1 MLSFS
6 FNSPNSFTPSLDS
19 NTNQHKNQRFW
30 LFFAL
35 VTLAFL
41 FITSLQP
48 NAFAGATGSNWV
60 VVVNG
65 ESVNSRS
72 IANLYCSARNI
83 PGRNVIVLPSI
94 PDSDQISVDQ
104 FRELILGPVLKE
116 IETRG
121 LASHIQGIAY
131 SSDFPTAI
139 GLASEIDA
147 IPNKSPYMTPVGSI
161 NGLTF
166 LFRFVLAKNP
176 SYVGFESNLYC
187 ARPVKDIL
195 RPLVATPDQAKQLSD
210 FIGQAKHAD
219 AAALLDNLC
228 STIDKACVY
237 PMLYLA
243 AQQWALAGDA
253 KQAIRHI
260 EQSIQAGWAYRDHIL
275 NDPAFAG
282 LVDDKDFK
290 RITKRCSDQPS
301 DYLASRG
308 FDARAFYMPNTLGSS
323 DPKQGVSYMLSTVL
337 AVTRDLGITSTE
349 AKKNLK
355 TSISADYRHPKGSF
369 LYAKTD
375 DVRTKTREP
384 NFAMAISKLQA
395 RGMNARIITQELPPR
410 GEECSGVMVGTPQ
423 FSWNQSGSKLLPGSI
438 ADNLTSFGG
447 AMTTSDQTKAT
458 EFLRFGAAASSGAV
472 TEPYSI
478 QNKFPHP
485 MIHVHY
491 VDGLTVAEAFYSSV
505 LCPYQLLIIGDPL
518 CQPYCNPP
526 RFTIESKSDA
536 VLDKQ
541 PWMATLQVDESKEA
555 TEPELMQLLVNG
567 VLRSQSPFDNQIRLL
582 FDNSEPGAHEIR
594 FMTKAAKPI
603 EQRYEQAIWL
613 SIGKENEQLRLEAPK
628 TWKLSDD
635 KPLVISVGYASEP
648 VEVKILHDFEEV
660 GTVPAGQSSLTIT
673 PNQVGYG
680 PVRLQAERKLANGKA
695 VRSLPVVIQVE

>member
-1 MLSFS
+1 MDVDTKHL
-6 FNSPNSFTPSLDS
+6 
-19 NTNQHKNQRFW
+19 KNQRFW
-30 LFFAL
+30 LSFAL
-35 VTLAFL
+35 LILIFVEPPSLA
-41 FITSLQP
+41 P
-48 NAFAGATGSNWV
+48 HAFAGATGSNWV

-65 ESVNSRS
+65 ESINSRS

-83 PGRNVIVLPSI
+83 PSRNAIVLKGVPE
-94 PDSDQISVDQ
+94 SDQISVDQ

-121 LASHIQGIAY
+121 LAPHIQGIAY

-139 GLASEIDA
+139 SLGSDMDA
-147 IPNKSPYMTPVGSI
+147 LQNKSPYMTSVGSI
-161 NGLTF
+161 NGLTY

-176 SYVGFESNLYC
+176 SYLGFESNLYC
-187 ARPVKDIL
+187 ARPVKDLL
-195 RPLVATPDQAKQLSD
+195 RPLLASPDQAKQFSD
-210 FIGQAKHAD
+210 FIAQAKHAD
-219 AAALLDNLC
+219 AAAMLDNFGG
-228 STIDKACVY
+228 TIDKNCVY

-260 EQSIQAGWAYRDHIL
+260 EQSIQAGWTYRDYIL

-282 LVDDKDFK
+282 LLDDKDFK

-308 FDARAFYMPNTLGSS
+308 FDARSFYMPSTLGSS

-337 AVTRDLGITSTE
+337 AVTRDLGITPTE

-355 TSISADYRHPKGSF
+355 TSIAADYRHPKGSF
-369 LYAKTD
+369 LYAKTE

-384 NFAMAISKLQA
+384 NFAMAISKLQT
-395 RGMNARIITQELPPR
+395 RGMKARIITQDLPPR
-410 GEECSGVMVGTPQ
+410 GEECSGVMLGTPQ

-458 EFLRFGAAASSGAV
+458 ELIRFGAAASSGAV

-594 FMTKAAKPI
+594 FLTKAAKPI
-603 EQRYEQAIWL
+603 EQRYEQSIWL
-613 SIGKENEQLRLEAPK
+613 SLGKENEQLTLEAPK
-628 TWKLSDD
+628 IWKLSDD
-635 KPLVISVGYASEP
+635 KPLVISVVHASEP

-660 GTVPAGQSSLTIT
+660 GTVPVGQTSLTLS

-680 PVRLQAERKLANGKA
+680 PVRLQAERKLTNGKA
-695 VRSLPVVIQVE
+695 VRSLPIVIQMDP